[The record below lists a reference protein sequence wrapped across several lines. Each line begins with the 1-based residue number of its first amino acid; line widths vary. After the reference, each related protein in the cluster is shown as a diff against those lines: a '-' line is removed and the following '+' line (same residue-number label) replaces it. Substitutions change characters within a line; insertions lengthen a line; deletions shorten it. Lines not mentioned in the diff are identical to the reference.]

1 MGTQN
6 HGDDALQ
13 GINNF
18 FQDKFLAE
26 VLSPW
31 NAGKKMQLIKNMHHR
46 CILFFFFVHFLNFFF
61 MNPIILSLSLHLQV
75 SVP

>member
-46 CILFFFFVHFLNFFF
+46 CILFFFFLCIF
-61 MNPIILSLSLHLQV
+61 
-75 SVP
+75 

>member
-1 MGTQN
+1 VGRAIWIHNGFKVWPPPGSHTFTNLQANDMWQNMHQKITQEASMGTQN

-26 VLSPW
+26 VLSP
-31 NAGKKMQLIKNMHHR
+31 
-46 CILFFFFVHFLNFFF
+46 
-61 MNPIILSLSLHLQV
+61 
-75 SVP
+75 